1 MLDVDAVR
9 NTRTYDKDGRLGGGG
24 RPLLSSFLYD
34 AAHRNVHVF
43 YHLEASTDT
52 LQNIA
57 RVAVP

>member
-9 NTRTYDKDGRLGGGG
+9 NTRTYDKDGLLEGG